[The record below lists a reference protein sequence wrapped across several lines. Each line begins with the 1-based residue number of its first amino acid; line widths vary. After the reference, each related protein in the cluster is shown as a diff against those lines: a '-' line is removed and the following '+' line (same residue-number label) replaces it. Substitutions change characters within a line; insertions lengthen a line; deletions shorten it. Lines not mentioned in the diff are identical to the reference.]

1 MFRIA
6 QPWHPD
12 FADFLLRLFG
22 EPVLALVNGWAAL
35 RAVAYLWAL
44 ERIRRIGTALLRH
57 GPISTEVAD
66 AVRRSV
72 HALLLCG
79 FSTLLQFELAWNGP
93 LASVAAN
100 HFPTWEFN
108 WMAFYAVCL
117 LCVCVLAIAR
127 ILQAAVELKAENEGF
142 I

>member
-12 FADFLLRLFG
+12 FPEFLLRLFG
-22 EPVLALVNGWAAL
+22 EPALALVNGWGAL
-35 RAVAYLWAL
+35 RALAYLWAL
-44 ERIRRIGTALLRH
+44 ERMRRIGTALLHH

-66 AVRRSV
+66 AVRQSAR
-72 HALLLCG
+72 ALLLCG
-79 FSTLLQFELAWNGP
+79 FSVLLQLDLPRNDP
-93 LASVAAN
+93 PASVAVN
-100 HFPTWEFN
+100 HLPSWEFN

-117 LCVCVLAIAR
+117 LGVCVLAIAH

-142 I
+142 V